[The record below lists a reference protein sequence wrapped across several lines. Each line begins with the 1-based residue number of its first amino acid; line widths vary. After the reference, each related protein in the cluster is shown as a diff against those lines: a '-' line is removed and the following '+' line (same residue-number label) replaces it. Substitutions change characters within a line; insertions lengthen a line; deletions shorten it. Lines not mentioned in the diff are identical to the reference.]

1 MQFSSILHSNYC
13 QASYTVTIVALNLN
27 PKIFP
32 FWTACM
38 QCAGDFAAA
47 QADNLSGGGRTAPL
61 KDATSADTKDAEDN
75 YTPVHAS
82 SSRPLSSP
90 PSPPPALKSC
100 LIASDVAVKAGL
112 AQPAVASSS
121 ASSSPVA
128 PGPALADSAGAIS
141 DQASQVR
148 LAEDIPRA
156 SSNSPVAPLSCQSS
170 MDSASVPAGN
180 AEDDLDQAA
189 ADQIHAQAHDL
200 SAGGVS
206 NAADALSASQ
216 TSSSADGGNE
226 ANSEEDV
233 PPEVQPAAEQSAAAA
248 GADLLSP
255 ENAVD
260 AVVVM
265 PGTVDAFHAWKK
277 KTGRVWP
284 ALPGCSGFGFLMA
297 IPQVAAQHPGPA
309 AVHPEPADVD
319 PQPADVDPQPA
330 AIGPQPAT
338 VGPQPAVEVGRAREA
353 TKEGLQGNVQAATW
367 VPGQAHEEVQQQ
379 PQQQQAGS
387 GRTDSGVLPGASV
400 SEEAATKQQLQQQLC
415 HLNGQAAPF
424 VPNLKAAKRLQQ
436 EEGGMKAGVGLFGKQ
451 GAGLLQQQQADS
463 PKIAAVKVNVLSMIC
478 NMFWLLTV
486 MYMYIMYID
495 SLLCKIKLYS
505 CIMCA

>member
-1 MQFSSILHSNYC
+1 
-13 QASYTVTIVALNLN
+13 
-27 PKIFP
+27 
-32 FWTACM
+32 
-38 QCAGDFAAA
+38 
-47 QADNLSGGGRTAPL
+47 
-61 KDATSADTKDAEDN
+61 
-75 YTPVHAS
+75 
-82 SSRPLSSP
+82 
-90 PSPPPALKSC
+90 
-100 LIASDVAVKAGL
+100 
-112 AQPAVASSS
+112 
-121 ASSSPVA
+121 
-128 PGPALADSAGAIS
+128 
-141 DQASQVR
+141 
-148 LAEDIPRA
+148 
-156 SSNSPVAPLSCQSS
+156 
-170 MDSASVPAGN
+170 
-180 AEDDLDQAA
+180 
-189 ADQIHAQAHDL
+189 
-200 SAGGVS
+200 
-206 NAADALSASQ
+206 
-216 TSSSADGGNE
+216 
-226 ANSEEDV
+226 
-233 PPEVQPAAEQSAAAA
+233 
-248 GADLLSP
+248 
-255 ENAVD
+255 
-260 AVVVM
+260 
-265 PGTVDAFHAWKK
+265 
-277 KTGRVWP
+277 
-284 ALPGCSGFGFLMA
+284 MA

-353 TKEGLQGNVQAATW
+353 TKEGPQGNVQAAPW

-505 CIMCA
+505 CIVCA

>member
-156 SSNSPVAPLSCQSS
+156 SSNSPVAPLSC
-170 MDSASVPAGN
+170 
-180 AEDDLDQAA
+180 
-189 ADQIHAQAHDL
+189 
-200 SAGGVS
+200 
-206 NAADALSASQ
+206 
-216 TSSSADGGNE
+216 
-226 ANSEEDV
+226 
-233 PPEVQPAAEQSAAAA
+233 
-248 GADLLSP
+248 
-255 ENAVD
+255 
-260 AVVVM
+260 
-265 PGTVDAFHAWKK
+265 
-277 KTGRVWP
+277 
-284 ALPGCSGFGFLMA
+284 
-297 IPQVAAQHPGPA
+297 
-309 AVHPEPADVD
+309 
-319 PQPADVDPQPA
+319 
-330 AIGPQPAT
+330 
-338 VGPQPAVEVGRAREA
+338 
-353 TKEGLQGNVQAATW
+353 
-367 VPGQAHEEVQQQ
+367 
-379 PQQQQAGS
+379 
-387 GRTDSGVLPGASV
+387 
-400 SEEAATKQQLQQQLC
+400 
-415 HLNGQAAPF
+415 
-424 VPNLKAAKRLQQ
+424 
-436 EEGGMKAGVGLFGKQ
+436 
-451 GAGLLQQQQADS
+451 
-463 PKIAAVKVNVLSMIC
+463 
-478 NMFWLLTV
+478 
-486 MYMYIMYID
+486 
-495 SLLCKIKLYS
+495 
-505 CIMCA
+505 